1 MDPAVS
7 VYEERGL
14 MMKLTMNKGAL
25 VKMGVNTK
33 VDHPKMK
40 GSWHGYDG
48 RARMTVGTGGITW
61 SHAIGDSCMKIAGD
75 HVEPGVSMANP
86 GGSENT
92 AVQFLSCVGNR
103 VRVLNGD
110 AKGALGIVTGTH
122 GGVDH
127 TMAWFAPEDLK
138 KMDGS
143 ENFLITAY
151 GQGLKV
157 SETPDVFYMNLDPD
171 LAEAMELEADEQ
183 GNLIFPVAA
192 VIPSFLMGA
201 GLGSSTL
208 MTGDYD
214 IMTQDHEANEK
225 YGINKLRLGDFVAI
239 SDHDC
244 ENGPHYKEGAVSVG
258 VIVHSDSFTS
268 GHGPGVTMLATSAKG
283 KIKPVLSDKA
293 NLADYKDLIRR
304 D

>member
-1 MDPAVS
+1 
-7 VYEERGL
+7 
-14 MMKLTMNKGAL
+14 MKLTMNKGAL

-33 VDHPKMK
+33 VDHPRMK

-61 SHAIGDSCMKIAGD
+61 SHAIGDPCMNIAGD

-86 GGSENT
+86 GSSENT
-92 AVQFLSCVGNR
+92 AVQFLSCVGNQ

-127 TMAWFAPEDLK
+127 TMAWFEKEDLE

-151 GQGLKV
+151 GQGLKCE
-157 SETPDVFYMNLDPD
+157 ETPDVFYMNLDPD
-171 LAEAMELEADEQ
+171 LAQAMELEADQEQ
-183 GNLIFPVAA
+183 NLLFPVAA
-192 VIPSFLMGA
+192 VIPSYLMGA

-214 IMTQDHEANEK
+214 IMTQDHEANEQF
-225 YGINKLRLGDFVAI
+225 GIDRLRFGDFIAI
-239 SDHDC
+239 EDHDC
-244 ENGPHYKEGAVSVG
+244 ENGPHFKKGAVSVG
-258 VIVHSDSFTS
+258 IVVHSDSFTS
-268 GHGPGVTMLATSAKG
+268 GHGPGVTIVATSKNG
-283 KIKPVLSDKA
+283 KIKPILSDKA
-293 NLADYKDLIRR
+293 NLKDFKDSIQRK
-304 D
+304 